1 MTKKTAKPKPAKKT
15 AGDPATSAPTSTTAA
30 AEEPAT
36 PAPVKMGR
44 KGWMT
49 PDSEA
54 G

>member
-1 MTKKTAKPKPAKKT
+1 MTQKTAKPKSPKKT
-15 AGDPATSAPTSTTAA
+15 AADPAPPVASTTAA
-30 AEEPAT
+30 AEEPAA